1 MQDKLQGNL
10 ANMTES
16 LSQIDRKVRP
26 IANMAETVRV
36 CKDNINTALE
46 SINRVADGITEAED
60 VAEIL
65 IERRAMINS
74 EFEVYVKS
82 MLRGRE
88 LIRYFEGELAYFKD
102 SYAIAE
108 KLVIFNLFYNSLIE
122 SCTEK
127 CGGGMRTV
135 FGGKYKEAA
144 RYVQQ
149 KIHEKIPPAVKGTR
163 DVLSL

>member
-1 MQDKLQGNL
+1 MRGTLSLTKTLLQDKLDKNL
-10 ANMTES
+10 SQMSES
-16 LSQIDRKVRP
+16 LTSIDRKVRP

-74 EFEVYVKS
+74 EFEVYIKS
-82 MLRGRE
+82 MTRCKE
-88 LIRYFEGELAYFKD
+88 LITYFEGDLAYFKD

-108 KLVIFNLFYNSLIE
+108 KLVNKNPE
-122 SCTEK
+122 
-127 CGGGMRTV
+127 
-135 FGGKYKEAA
+135 
-144 RYVQQ
+144 
-149 KIHEKIPPAVKGTR
+149 
-163 DVLSL
+163 